1 MSSSS
6 KNSRFTGST
15 IPQNSKIDNRKSG
28 QEPRAKNTIPKFSSS
43 EFQNVDI
50 CIIGGGPAGLEA
62 AIVARTL
69 GAKVTIIDD
78 NPGLGGQLI
87 KQTHKFFGSKAHY
100 CGVRGIDIA
109 DILSKEVK
117 GSGIDILHNATVVG
131 YYDDDIIGV
140 LKDDRLFPVKAK
152 TYIFATGAS
161 ENTLA
166 FDNADL
172 PGVYGAGAVQTMM
185 NVYGVVPGKRA
196 VVIGSGNIGLIVP
209 YQLLQAGV
217 EVAVIIE
224 IMNKIGGY
232 HVHAAK
238 IKRAGVSIILKHT
251 IIEAQGKECV
261 EAALISKVGDKYE
274 CLSGTERTIECDMI
288 LIAIGLSP
296 LCELLYQAGCRID
309 YIPEL
314 GGHVPY
320 HSEDM
325 MTTKKNIFVCGDLA
339 CIEEAST
346 AMLEGKIAG
355 AKAHEV
361 LYSRTK
367 QGTEI
372 VRQAKQELSVIRSS
386 PFEERITYGLN
397 KLK

>member
-1 MSSSS
+1 MIDD
-6 KNSRFTGST
+6 KQR
-15 IPQNSKIDNRKSG
+15 IQNF
-28 QEPRAKNTIPKFSSS
+28 QTPKL
-43 EFQNVDI
+43 QNLDI

-62 AIVARTL
+62 AIVARSL
-69 GAKVTIIDD
+69 GSRVLIIDD
-78 NPGLGGQLI
+78 NPVLGGQLI

-100 CGVRGIDIA
+100 CGVRGVNIA
-109 DILSKEVK
+109 EILSKEIQAQNIEVL
-117 GSGIDILHNATVVG
+117 DNATVVG

-140 LKDDRLFPVKAK
+140 LRQDKLFPVKAK
-152 TYIFATGAS
+152 VYIFATGAS
-161 ENTLA
+161 ENMLA
-166 FDNADL
+166 FENSDL

-217 EVAVIIE
+217 EVAAIVE
-224 IMNKIGGY
+224 IMDKIGGY

-238 IKRAGVSIILKHT
+238 IKRAGVPIMLKHT

-261 EAALISKVGDKYE
+261 EAARISEVGGKYE
-274 CLSGTERTIECDMI
+274 CLLGTEKTIECDTI

-309 YIPEL
+309 YVPEL

-320 HSEDM
+320 HTEDM
-325 MTTKKNIFVCGDLA
+325 ITTKKNIFVCGDLA

-355 AKAHEV
+355 AKAHEA
-361 LYSRTK
+361 LFGISRK
-367 QGTEI
+367 SIE
-372 VRQAKQELSVIRSS
+372 VAKQAKHELAMIRSS
-386 PFEERITYGLN
+386 PFEQRITFGLS
-397 KLK
+397 KL